1 MHTRGTQLLV
11 LYGMAALAVACRD
24 ATTAPSW
31 PVLVQLRLVNGTTEA
46 VFIRAK
52 GDESLS
58 PGIANL
64 APNDSACTTVN
75 AYADSVPVEVRSWI
89 DPGIIYGSG
98 WIYPLRSPGW
108 HAVVDHSALVITRS
122 MACS

>member
-1 MHTRGTQLLV
+1 MRLSLLTYLV
-11 LYGMAALAVACRD
+11 ALSAACHD
-24 ATTAPSW
+24 APTAPSW
-31 PVLVQLRLVNGTTEA
+31 PVLVQLRLVNTTTAA
-46 VFIRAK
+46 VFIRAT

-98 WIYPLRSPGW
+98 RIYPLRSPGW
-108 HAVVDHSALVITRS
+108 RAVVDHSALVITRS